1 MSFGLD
7 FVKDKD
13 LSSLTKLGSVGE
25 PINEEAW
32 HWYDDHIGKNRC
44 PITDTWWQTETGG
57 IMIAPIA
64 GITPTKPGYATLPLP
79 GIQPILVD
87 ENGKEIQGNGVSGNL
102 CIKFPWPGMLRTTY
116 GDHERCRLNY
126 FSTYENLYFTGDGCL
141 RDEDGYYRITGRV
154 DDVLNVSGHRIGT
167 AEVENAIN
175 MYSDVVESAVVGYP
189 HEVKGQGIYAF
200 VICTPHLND
209 AELTRKDILMTVSR
223 IIGPIA
229 KPDKIQFVSG
239 LPKTRSGKIMRRILR
254 KIAEGEFNN
263 LGDTS
268 TLLDPQVIEEIKS
281 GALLSIKEV

>member
-1 MSFGLD
+1 MGFGLGP
-7 FVKDKD
+7 VNHKD
-13 LSSLTKLGSVGE
+13 LSSLTTLGTVGE

-32 HWYDDHIGKNRC
+32 HWYKDQIGKGKC

-64 GITPTKPGYATLPLP
+64 GITPEKPGYATLPLP

-87 ENGKEIQGNGVSGNL
+87 ETGKEIEGNGVNGNL
-102 CIKFPWPGMLRTTY
+102 CIKFPWPGMIRTTY
-116 GDHERCRLNY
+116 GDHERCRTTY

-175 MYSDVVESAVVGYP
+175 MHAGVVESAVVGYP
-189 HEVKGQGIYAF
+189 HEIKGQGIYAF
-200 VICTPHLND
+200 VIAEKQVKDP
-209 AELTRKDILMTVSR
+209 ELTRKDIMQTVSR

-254 KIAEGEFNN
+254 KIAEGEMDN
-263 LGDTS
+263 LGDTT
-268 TLLDPQVIEEIKS
+268 TLLDPAVVEEIKA
-281 GALLSIKEV
+281 GRL